1 MKRLTTNCPD
11 NNLDAALN
19 LFYIKD
25 FETWVRGGGD
35 GPDYPDIRLYDFIR
49 KAAKILL
56 PDLDFPTDD
65 DGVDYA
71 MGELLLDGPDEPTGL
86 LALLYTAAWSY
97 AELRGRLMQ
106 YEDTG
111 LEPAMCA
118 NYKTFEDEAI
128 SKGVTFKR
136 IVALM
141 EADRA
146 GRLVVLPC
154 KVGDTVYEVTSRK
167 TISEYRVKAIRVELF
182 CTFIEWDIVAGFV
195 DKSIFGV
202 PVDEIGKTVFLTR
215 EEAKRALEA
224 MKDGN

>member
-56 PDLDFPTDD
+56 PDLDFPMDD

-111 LEPAMCA
+111 
-118 NYKTFEDEAI
+118 KTPVEVSTLVKDWNDLCTIVRECGGI
-128 SKGVTFKR
+128 SRVR
-136 IVALM
+136 VLA
-141 EADRA
+141 EADKD
-146 GRLVVLPC
+146 GRLVVSPEPS
-154 KVGDTVYEVTSRK
+154 KVEK
-167 TISEYRVKAIRVELF
+167 
-182 CTFIEWDIVAGFV
+182 
-195 DKSIFGV
+195 
-202 PVDEIGKTVFLTR
+202 
-215 EEAKRALEA
+215 
-224 MKDGN
+224 

>member
-56 PDLDFPTDD
+56 PDLDFPMDD

-106 YEDTG
+106 YEDTE
-111 LEPAMCA
+111 LTPEEVISMKFEWCAMMA
-118 NYKTFEDEAI
+118 
-128 SKGVTFKR
+128 
-136 IVALM
+136 ALNSIGGGYTRLRELA
-141 EADRA
+141 EADKD
-146 GRLVVLPC
+146 GRVVVPPC
-154 KVGDTVYEVTSRK
+154 KVGDTVYRIFNPPSREPV
-167 TISEYRVKAIRVELF
+167 ISAHTLMSVDY
-182 CTFIEWDIVAGFV
+182 IVRWI
-195 DKSIFGV
+195 DKF
-202 PVDEIGKTVFLTR
+202 GKTVFLTR

-224 MKDGN
+224 MKDE

>member
-1 MKRLTTNCPD
+1 MERLTTNCPD
-11 NNLDAALN
+11 NNLDAAMN

-56 PDLDFPTDD
+56 PDLDFPMDD

-141 EADRA
+141 EADKD

-154 KVGDTVYEVTSRK
+154 KVGDTVYRIVRDADPHITRDEVRNIYFADDMTLC
-167 TISEYRVKAIRVELF
+167 VELVGGRIILSEKF
-182 CTFIEWDIVAGFV
+182 
-195 DKSIFGV
+195 
-202 PVDEIGKTVFLTR
+202 GKTVFLPR
-215 EEAKRALEA
+215 EEAEKALEA
-224 MKDGN
+224 MKDE